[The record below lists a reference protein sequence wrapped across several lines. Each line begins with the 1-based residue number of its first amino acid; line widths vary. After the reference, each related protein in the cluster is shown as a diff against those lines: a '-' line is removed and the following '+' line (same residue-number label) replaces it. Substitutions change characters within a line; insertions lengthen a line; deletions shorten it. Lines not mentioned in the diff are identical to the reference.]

1 MKCRVVM
8 IALLTMS
15 SRAFAQEVPAQAQR
29 SASVAEGRFD
39 VVHSPLGLLF
49 TFRLDRFTGRVW
61 QLTSVR
67 GGLWEW
73 EETPVPELATIAT
86 PNRPRFQLHVSGIS
100 ASHTLLIDTET
111 GKSWQ
116 FTKDSP
122 TYQRER
128 SRNGFGWEVLPER

>member
-1 MKCRVVM
+1 ML
-8 IALLTMS
+8 IALFSVS
-15 SRAFAQEVPAQAQR
+15 SSAFAQDEPAPAQR
-29 SASVAEGRFD
+29 STSIAEARFD
-39 VVHSPLGLLF
+39 VVQSPLAQSF

-73 EETPVPELATIAT
+73 EETPVPEPVPVTT

-100 ASHTLLIDTET
+100 LSQTLLIDTET

-116 FTKDSP
+116 FTKESP

-128 SRNGFGWEVLPER
+128 SRNGYGWEVLPDR